1 MAILGLQGVRGGTG
15 VTSITA
21 ALAWALQLLGESV
34 LAIDASPDNMLRFFF
49 NTDIHHQDGWAR
61 ALLDGR
67 DWRDAGLRY
76 TQHIDLLP
84 FGQLSAGERENV
96 DQLQP
101 TLGAIAEAVQQL
113 QGQYRWLLL
122 DLPAGYSPL
131 TRELLTLCDRS
142 LVVVHPDANS
152 HIRLHQQ
159 PLPANSDIL
168 INDLRVGSQLQEDL
182 YQLWLESQPRILP
195 VTIHRD
201 EAMAECR
208 RRNNLLGSIVRIRW
222 RRKRC

>member
-101 TLGAIAEAVQQL
+101 TLGGDSGGSTAATGPVPLAAAGSAGGLFAVDSRAADAL
-113 QGQYRWLLL
+113 
-122 DLPAGYSPL
+122 
-131 TRELLTLCDRS
+131 RS
-142 LVVVHPDANS
+142 LAGG
-152 HIRLHQQ
+152 
-159 PLPANSDIL
+159 
-168 INDLRVGSQLQEDL
+168 GS
-182 YQLWLESQPRILP
+182 S
-195 VTIHRD
+195 
-201 EAMAECR
+201 R
-208 RRNNLLGSIVRIRW
+208 RQ
-222 RRKRC
+222 